1 MIIRRVGLRVKGQV
15 GVNALETNAS
25 KFASREQQDRAI
37 QFFLGAVEHMLPGR
51 HVTGEILPPQARF
64 APVIW
69 VRFEKGD
76 FIE

>member
-1 MIIRRVGLRVKGQV
+1 
-15 GVNALETNAS
+15 
-25 KFASREQQDRAI
+25 
-37 QFFLGAVEHMLPGR
+37 MLPGR